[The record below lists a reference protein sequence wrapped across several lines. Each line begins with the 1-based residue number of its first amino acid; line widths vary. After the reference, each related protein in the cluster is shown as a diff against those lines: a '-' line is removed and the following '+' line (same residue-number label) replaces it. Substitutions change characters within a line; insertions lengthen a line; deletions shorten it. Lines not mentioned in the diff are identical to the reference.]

1 MDRSELDIIKELM
14 AELES
19 KMEPGKED
27 FEERLG
33 RGKPEVKVLK
43 IEGDMPMSEEEGME
57 KMSADGLQEGM
68 MGEEMMDEEMSPES
82 KLKAR
87 LMKLR
92 S

>member
-19 KMEPGKED
+19 KMEYGEED
-27 FEERLG
+27 FNERLG
-33 RGKPEVKVLK
+33 RKKPEVEVVKM
-43 IEGDMPMSEEEGME
+43 EGELPMSEEE
-57 KMSADGLQEGM
+57 EGSEDM
-68 MGEEMMDEEMSPES
+68 TDLLSEEMGEEESVES